1 MKIGQNIMMARK
13 RLGISQEELANKL
26 EVTRQSISL
35 WETDQTVPTL
45 DKLQLIATILN
56 ISLDELTGLK
66 PLQEKVTTNK
76 PSQEEIN
83 RKLLIQKEK
92 DNKRLE
98 IIIILITIAS
108 VLFWR
113 IGIGIVLSI
122 FGIILCF
129 LNIKNKHLKY
139 KDYALAINIIF
150 LIASIIANK

>member
-113 IGIGIVLSI
+113 IGLGIVLSI
-122 FGIILCF
+122 IGIILCF

>member
-45 DKLQLIATILN
+45 DKLQSIATILN

-113 IGIGIVLSI
+113 IGLGIVLSI

>member
-108 VLFWR
+108 FLFWR